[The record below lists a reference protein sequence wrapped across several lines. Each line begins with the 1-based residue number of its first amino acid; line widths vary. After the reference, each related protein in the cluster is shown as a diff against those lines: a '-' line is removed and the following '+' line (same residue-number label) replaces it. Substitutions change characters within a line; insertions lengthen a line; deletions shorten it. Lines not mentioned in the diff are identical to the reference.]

1 MMNNE
6 LQSIINR
13 AYALAKEK
21 THELFTPEHL
31 LLVAL
36 DADSPKAVFTI
47 LGTDLPNIK
56 KDLIDYLETE
66 VPKTLHIY
74 NNPPNSPQL
83 DILLHNISLY
93 ANSNGKKNIAISDLL
108 IAMIDLEKSYVAH
121 FLNKYGV
128 NKESLQQAIQQAN
141 LLKDEEAI
149 HPRHNTEENKPQ
161 LKNFTTDL
169 TQEAREGKLEP
180 LVGRQVE
187 LAQTITTL
195 SRRIKNNPLHI
206 GDSGVGKT
214 AITHG
219 LAQYIISGKAPNFF
233 ENCRLLS
240 LDLGSLVAGTRYRGD
255 FEERMKF
262 VIKEISKNGKTILF
276 IDEIHTL
283 VGAGSTTGSAMDA
296 SNLLK
301 PALSSGQLRLIGSTT
316 HEEYKKFIEKDHAL
330 ARRFQKIEILEPS
343 VEESYAILTG
353 LQSRFEKFHNIT
365 YHPDAIKA
373 CVDLTAR
380 YLPEKHLPDKAIDA
394 MDEAGAYIKLNTNYT
409 EPSLTNKEK
418 FTLPQV
424 QTDLVNKIIAQ
435 WTNLPVHTMTESDSH
450 KLLSLEDRLKETI
463 FGQNEAITKICQT
476 VKRARAGL
484 RKEDKPM
491 GSFLF
496 VGPTGV
502 GKTELAKNL
511 ANFLGAKFLRFDM
524 SEYQEQ
530 HTAARLIGSPPGY
543 VGYDE
548 GGLLTESIRKH
559 PYSILLLDEIE
570 KAHRDIYNILL
581 SAMDYATITDTQG
594 RKADLRNVIII
605 MTGNIG
611 AQEIGKANIGFGSQ
625 ANNSSILLKAVEHTF
640 SPEFR
645 NRLDNIVTFN
655 FLEKSIIEKIII
667 KELKELENLLKKHN
681 ITLTYTHRLISYLV
695 QQSYSR
701 EFGARPIARKIE
713 EEIKEKLSD
722 NILSGKLQGKT
733 IEINVK
739 KEKIIIKTLKA

>member
-1 MMNNE
+1 MSNE
-6 LQSIINR
+6 LQAIINR

-21 THELFTPEHL
+21 THEIFTPEHL

-36 DADSPKAVFTI
+36 DANSPRAIFSS
-47 LGTDLPNIK
+47 LGIDIISIK
-56 KDLIDYLETE
+56 RDLIDYLESE
-66 VPKTLHIY
+66 IPKSTHLY
-74 NNPPNSPQL
+74 NEPPNSPQL
-83 DILLHNISLY
+83 ELLLQNVSLHASSSGKKNVVINDILL
-93 ANSNGKKNIAISDLL
+93 
-108 IAMIDLEKSYVAH
+108 AMVNLDKSYVAH
-121 FLNKYGV
+121 SLHKHGV
-128 NKESLQQAIQQAN
+128 NHERLFEAIQQTHN
-141 LLKDEEAI
+141 NIKDEESPNARS
-149 HPRHNTEENKPQ
+149 PEESRPQ
-161 LKNFTTDL
+161 LKSYTTDL
-169 TQEAREGKLEP
+169 TQEARDGKLEP

-195 SRRIKNNPLHI
+195 SRRVKNNPLHI

-214 AITHG
+214 AMSHG
-219 LAQYIISGKAPNFF
+219 LAQYIISGKAPKSFAD
-233 ENCRLLS
+233 CRLLS

-262 VIKEISKNGKTILF
+262 VIKEASKGGKTILF

-301 PALSSGQLRLIGSTT
+301 PALASGQLRLIGSTT
-316 HEEYKKFIEKDHAL
+316 HEEYKKFIEKDRAL
-330 ARRFQKIEILEPS
+330 ARRFQKIEITEPS
-343 VEESYAILTG
+343 IEESYAILAG
-353 LQSRFEKFHNIT
+353 VQARFEEFHQVR

-380 YLPEKHLPDKAIDA
+380 YLPERHLPDKAIDA
-394 MDEAGAYIKLNTNYT
+394 MDESGAYLKLNPPLEASSEEALEVQANLVSQIVAKWTH
-409 EPSLTNKEK
+409 
-418 FTLPQV
+418 LPIQ
-424 QTDLVNKIIAQ
+424 
-435 WTNLPVHTMTESDSH
+435 TMTESDAH
-450 KLLSLEDRLKETI
+450 RILSLEERLKEVI
-463 FGQNEAITKICQT
+463 FGQDKAIAQVAQT

-511 ANFLGAKFLRFDM
+511 AKFLGAKFLRFDM

-548 GGLLTESIRKH
+548 GGLLTEAVRKH
-559 PYSILLLDEIE
+559 PHAVLLLDEIE

-611 AQEIGKANIGFGSQ
+611 AQQIGKANIGFDDKHIDQS
-625 ANNSSILLKAVEHTF
+625 ALFKAVEQTF

-645 NRLDNIVTFN
+645 NRLDGVIAFN
-655 FLEKSIIEKIII
+655 FLETKMVERIVI
-667 KELKELENLLKKHN
+667 KEMNEVVALLAKQE
-681 ITLTYTHRLISYLV
+681 ITLTYAPSLINHLIK
-695 QQSYSR
+695 QSYHK

-713 EEIKEKLSD
+713 EEVKELLSD
-722 NILSGKLQGKT
+722 GILSGNLIGKE
-733 IEINVK
+733 IELSVK
-739 KEKIIIKTLKA
+739 KGKIILKVNTPA